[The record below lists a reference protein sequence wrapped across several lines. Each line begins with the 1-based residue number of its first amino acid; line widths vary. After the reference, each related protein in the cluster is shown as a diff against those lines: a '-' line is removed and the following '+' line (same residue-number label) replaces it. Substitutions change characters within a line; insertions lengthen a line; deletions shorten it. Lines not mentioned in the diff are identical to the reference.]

1 MFIYRIKFIYFC
13 GHAVPFQTDK
23 WSWHW
28 ISLSSGKSF
37 TLTITVFTGPPQVA
51 TYHRAIKVTVDGPR
65 EPRRE
70 YNSPK
75 RLSKR
80 MLTEETLT
88 LTTLSWFGDY
98 FFVTAWTQMVCFVK
112 YFIEFRNIQWVI
124 LTDSDYTGHAVGFF
138 VHATSAACKERWVV
152 WFIDVL
158 SAYNF
163 MLDCKSQLC

>member
-80 MLTEETLT
+80 VLTEETLT

-112 YFIEFRNIQWVI
+112 YFISYFNWFGLHR
-124 LTDSDYTGHAVGFF
+124 SCCGFLC
-138 VHATSAACKERWVV
+138 ACNQCSMQRKISCLIYWCIVC
-152 WFIDVL
+152 I
-158 SAYNF
+158 
-163 MLDCKSQLC
+163 